1 MDRSVKAP
9 GQEMSPEWRE
19 VCVAAGLMVGV
30 PGLVEVAGLSVW
42 LAPVFGAPA
51 QDVPLKNP
59 AGLGWHLFATHSLAW
74 PAEAWA
80 GLGTLAVGSGLGV
93 VGSVV
98 AWRAAC
104 EQCRQ
109 LKDKAAQRKAARKD
123 AKAARRKDGKAPKV
137 PKALPLKPIAPA
149 AIDSQARYMGR
160 GAELDDLTATARA
173 AKAAQLR
180 VQLGEGDAPGVLVAR
195 AVLDGRELYASY
207 EDLHLD
213 IWGPRTG
220 KSSSRVIPAVLGA
233 PGAVVATSNKRD
245 VVDATRAAR
254 AQNGD
259 TVWVFDPQGVAA
271 EECSW
276 YWDPIAWVFGDGRL
290 AGVQRRAV
298 QLAGRFADDADDSGS
313 RDAFF
318 DTEGRSLLGGLI
330 LACAMA
336 KRPITQVFE
345 WVTKLDNDDP
355 VEILHDAGFPLVSSA
370 LSDQYTSPVEQR
382 GGVFSTAKK
391 MAMCLQFEDIR
402 PWVTPPV
409 EGEKERRAF
418 DVEAFVRSRDTL
430 YPLSTED
437 EGSAGPLVTALC
449 AAVADAGATEGVKHP
464 RGRLPVPL
472 LVVLDEAANIVKWKD
487 LPKQYSHFGSRGIV
501 VMTILQSWAQGV
513 RCWGA
518 DGMTALWS
526 AANFKVLGPGL
537 DDAAFLR
544 DRSELIGPHYELLAS
559 TSHSSS
565 KSGSSNSHST
575 QRTSETTLHASDLA
589 ALPMGRVVLFIH
601 GHRPVLAAP
610 VPWWDRPYA
619 AQIQAVI
626 DELDNTPAHPAEQRP
641 HLRALPSW
649 TDDEEGKTA

>member
-9 GQEMSPEWRE
+9 GSEMDQEWRQMY
-19 VCVAAGLMVGV
+19 VAAGVAVGV
-30 PGLVEVAGLSVW
+30 PTLIEVAGLSVW
-42 LAPVFGAPA
+42 LAPVFGGPA

-59 AGLGWHLFATHSLAW
+59 VGLGWHLFAEQSLQW

-80 GLGTLAVGSGLGV
+80 GLGTVAVSTVAGV
-93 VGSVV
+93 VGTVW

-104 EQCRQ
+104 EKCGE
-109 LKDKAAQRKAARKD
+109 LKDRAAERKAVRKAAKNAAKRSKQTKPVT
-123 AKAARRKDGKAPKV
+123 AKA
-137 PKALPLKPIAPA
+137 KPIRRE

-160 GAELDDLTATARA
+160 GHELDDLTASARA
-173 AKAAQLR
+173 AKAAALKVQLR
-180 VQLGEGDAPGVLVAR
+180 ENDAPGVLVAR
-195 AVLDGRELYASY
+195 AVLDGREIYGSY

-220 KSSSRVIPAVLGA
+220 KSSSRVIPAVLDA

-254 AQNGD
+254 KQVGD
-259 TVWVFDPQGVAA
+259 VHVFDPQGVAG

-276 YWDPIAWVFGDGRL
+276 YWDPIAWVFGDGRP

-298 QLAGRFADDADDSGS
+298 QLAGRFADDDDSGQ

-318 DTEGRSLLGGLI
+318 DPEARSLLSALI
-330 LACAMA
+330 LACAVA
-336 KRPITQVFE
+336 KRPITQVFQ
-345 WVTKLDNDDP
+345 WVTKLDNDEP

-370 LSDQYTSPVEQR
+370 LSDQYSSPVEQR

-409 EGEKERRAF
+409 EGEKPRRAF

-430 YPLSTED
+430 YPLSMED

-449 AAVADAGATEGVKHP
+449 AAIADAGATEGSRHP
-464 RGRLPVPL
+464 RGRLPVPML
-472 LVVLDEAANIVKWKD
+472 MVLDEAANIVRWKD
-487 LPKQYSHFGSRGIV
+487 LPKQYSHFGSRGLV
-501 VMTILQSWAQGV
+501 VMTVLQSWAQGV

-526 AANFKVLGPGL
+526 AANVKVLGPGL

-565 KSGSSNSHST
+565 KSGSSNSTST

-589 ALPMGRVVLFIH
+589 ALPVGRVVLFIH
-601 GHRPVLAAP
+601 GHRPVLAEP

-619 AQIQAVI
+619 AQIKAVL
-626 DELDNTPAHPAEQRP
+626 DELDNPTTQAEARP

>member
-9 GQEMSPEWRE
+9 GKEMDQEWRE
-19 VCVAAGLMVGV
+19 VCVAAGVAVGV
-30 PGLVEVAGLSVW
+30 PTLVEAAGLSVW
-42 LAPVFGAPA
+42 LAPVFGGPA

-59 AGLGWHLFATHSLAW
+59 AALGWHLFAEQSLTW
-74 PAEAWA
+74 SPEAWA
-80 GLGTLAVGSGLGV
+80 GLGTVAVSTVAGV

-109 LKDKAAQRKAARKD
+109 LKAKAQSRKNEKAAQRKNGKPA
-123 AKAARRKDGKAPKV
+123 KAPK
-137 PKALPLKPIAPA
+137 ALALKPIKPA
-149 AIDSQARYMGR
+149 AIDTQARYMGR
-160 GAELDDLTATARA
+160 GHELDDLTAAARA
-173 AKAAQLR
+173 AKAADLK
-180 VQLGEGDAPGVLVAR
+180 VQLNDGDAPGVLVAR
-195 AVLDGRELYASY
+195 AVLDGREIYGSY

-220 KSSSRVIPAVLGA
+220 KSSSRVIPAVLDA

-254 AQNGD
+254 KQVGD
-259 TVWVFDPQGVAA
+259 VHVFDPQGVAG
-271 EECSW
+271 EECTW
-276 YWDPIAWVFGDGRL
+276 YWDPIAWVFGDGRP

-298 QLAGRFADDADDSGS
+298 QLAGRFADDDDSGQ

-318 DTEGRSLLGGLI
+318 DPEARSLLAALI
-330 LACAMA
+330 LACAVA
-336 KRPITQVFE
+336 KRPITQVFQ
-345 WVTKLDNDDP
+345 WVTKLDNDEP
-355 VEILHDAGFPLVSSA
+355 VEILHNAGFPLVSSA
-370 LSDQYTSPVEQR
+370 LSDQYSSPVEQR

-409 EGEKERRAF
+409 EGEKPRRAF

-430 YPLSTED
+430 YPLSMED

-449 AAVADAGATEGVKHP
+449 AAIADAGATEGGKHP

-472 LVVLDEAANIVKWKD
+472 LLVLDEAANIVRWKD
-487 LPKQYSHFGSRGIV
+487 LPKQYSHFGSRGLV
-501 VMTILQSWAQGV
+501 VMTVLQSWAQGV

-526 AANFKVLGPGL
+526 AANVKVLGPGL

-565 KSGSSNSHST
+565 KSGSSNSTST
-575 QRTSETTLHASDLA
+575 QRTSETTLHSSDLA
-589 ALPMGRVVLFIH
+589 ALPVGRVVLFIH
-601 GHRPVLAAP
+601 GHRPVLAEP

-619 AQIQAVI
+619 AQIKAVL
-626 DELDNTPAHPAEQRP
+626 DELDNTSPVEQRP
-641 HLRALPSW
+641 HLHALPSW